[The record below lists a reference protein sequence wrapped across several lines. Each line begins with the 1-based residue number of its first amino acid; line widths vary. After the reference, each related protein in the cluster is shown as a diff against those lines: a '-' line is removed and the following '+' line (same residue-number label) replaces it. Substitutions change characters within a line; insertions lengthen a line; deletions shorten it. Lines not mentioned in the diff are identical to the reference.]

1 MEKLGLNEIRERY
14 LKFFEGKEHLRL
26 PSFSLVPRNDPS
38 ILLINAGMTP
48 LKPYFTGKEVPPGK
62 RVTTC
67 QKCIRTPDIENV
79 GKTARHGTFFEMLGN
94 FSFGD
99 YFKKEIIPWAWEFI
113 TKDMEIP
120 ADRLYVSV
128 YQEDD
133 EAYDIWRNDVG
144 IPADHLVRMGKEDNF
159 WEHGTG
165 PCGPCSEIYF
175 DRGPEKGCGKPDCK
189 VGCDCDRYIEFW
201 NLVFTQFNRE
211 EDGSYSRLQKKNIDT
226 GMGLERLACIMQ
238 DVNNLFEVDTIR
250 NILNYVCEKAGVRYD
265 AATAATNAAAG
276 NKTEE
281 PSPCLAA
288 RNETSEPSPRHKKA
302 GSTDVSIRV
311 ITDHIRSTTMM
322 VSDGILPSNEGRGY
336 VLRRLLRRAA
346 RHGRLIGIKNA
357 FLYDVARVVIRESK
371 EAYPELDE
379 KADYICKVIKIE
391 EERFA
396 ATIDQ
401 GIAILN
407 DFIAEI
413 KTANGKVLPGSMVF
427 KLHDTYGFPLDLTR
441 EIAEEVGLEID
452 EDGFRAEMGEQKKK
466 AREALKGKDNS
477 AWGQDLAAGLD
488 KSRKTVFT
496 GYDSYESEAE
506 ILYIL
511 FEGAQ
516 TEVAQQG
523 DEITII
529 LDRTPF
535 YAESG
540 GQAGDTGTIRTKNG
554 LVRIHDCRKTAE
566 GMFLHI
572 GTVEEGIME
581 KGAAAT
587 AAIDVQRRL
596 ATARN
601 HTTTHLLQKAL
612 RNVLGSHVTQAGSL
626 VGPDRLRFDFH
637 HFSPMTKEELKSV
650 EKEVNEK
657 ILENLEVDVREMPVD
672 EAKKLGAMALF
683 GEKYGNIVRVVR
695 AGDYSIELCGGTH
708 LRSTAQAGLAKI
720 LGESGVAAGVRRIEA
735 LTGQGAVEYYSEKE
749 EQLDEIAAALKSS
762 PQDSLKKAELL
773 NTELKAALK
782 EIEQLK
788 DKLVSGSFD
797 EVLTKAVDIKGIR
810 AVTARFDQLD
820 MEALRNTCE
829 TLRSK
834 LGTGIVVLASG
845 FGGKVSFVAMA
856 TKDAVERGV
865 HCGNVVRE
873 AAKAAG
879 GGGGG
884 RPDMAQAGGKDLA
897 KIDEALRSA
906 LDAVKMQVR

>member
-1 MEKLGLNEIRERY
+1 MMQNKRMNTMNKLGLNEIRERY
-14 LKFFEGKEHLRL
+14 LKFFESKDHLRL

-48 LKPYFTGKEVPPGK
+48 LKPYFTGAEKPPHP

-99 YFKKEIIPWAWEFI
+99 YFKKEVIPWAWEFV
-113 TKDMEIP
+113 TKVMEMP
-120 ADRLYVSV
+120 EDRLYVTI
-128 YQEDD
+128 YEDDD
-133 EAYDIWRNDVG
+133 EAFEIWNKVVG
-144 IPADHLVRMGKEDNF
+144 LSPDRIFRMGKQDNF

-175 DRGPEKGCGKPDCK
+175 DRGPERGCGKPDCT

-211 EDGSYSRLQKKNIDT
+211 EDGTYSKLEKKNIDT
-226 GMGLERLACIMQ
+226 GMGLERLAVIMQ
-238 DVNNLFEVDTIR
+238 DVENLFEVDTIR
-250 NILNYVCEKAGVRYD
+250 NILDYVCKKANVEYGRNEKA
-265 AATAATNAAAG
+265 
-276 NKTEE
+276 
-281 PSPCLAA
+281 
-288 RNETSEPSPRHKKA
+288 
-302 GSTDVSIRV
+302 DVSIRV

-336 VLRRLLRRAA
+336 VLRRILRRAA
-346 RHGRLIGIKNA
+346 RHGRLLGIEGS
-357 FLYDVARVVIRESK
+357 FLYDVARVVIAESK
-371 EAYPELDE
+371 QAYPELAE
-379 KADYICKVIKIE
+379 KEEYICKVIRIE

-401 GIAILN
+401 GIEILN
-407 DFIAEI
+407 DFIAEL
-413 KTANGKVLPGSMVF
+413 KASGKSILPGDKAF

-441 EIAEEVGLEID
+441 EIAEEAGLTVD
-452 EDGFRAEMGEQKKK
+452 EEGFRAEMNEQKKK
-466 AREALKGKDNS
+466 AREALKSKDTS

-488 KSRKTVFT
+488 KSLKTEFV
-496 GYDSYESEAE
+496 GYGSYSCDAKL
-506 ILYIL
+506 LYIIL
-511 FEGAQ
+511 DGQQ
-516 TEVAQQG
+516 TENAQQG
-523 DEITII
+523 DEVTII
-529 LDRTPF
+529 LDKTPF

-540 GQAGDTGTIRTKNG
+540 GQVADTGTIKSKNG
-554 LVRIHDCRKTAE
+554 VVRVKDCKKTAE
-566 GMFLHI
+566 GLYLHS
-572 GTVEEGIME
+572 GVVEEGIIE
-581 KGAAAT
+581 TGSDVT
-587 AAIDVQRRL
+587 ASIDVDRRL

-612 RNVLGSHVTQAGSL
+612 RNVLGDHVTQAGSL
-626 VGPDRLRFDFH
+626 VEPDRLRFDFH
-637 HFSPMTKEELKSV
+637 HFSAMTKDELKRV
-650 EKEVNEK
+650 EDEVNAK
-657 ILENLEVDVREMPVD
+657 ILENLKVDVREMPVD

-708 LRSTAQAGLAKI
+708 LGYTAQAGLIKI
-720 LGESGVAAGVRRIEA
+720 LSESGVAAGVRRIEA
-735 LTGQGAVEYYSEKE
+735 LTGKKAVEYYNERE
-749 EQLDEIAAALKSS
+749 EQLESIASALKST
-762 PQDSLKKAELL
+762 PQDSLKKVETITA
-773 NTELKAALK
+773 ELKAAQK

-788 DKLVSGSFD
+788 DKLVSSSFD
-797 EVLTKAVDIKGIR
+797 EVLSKAIDINGVK

-829 TLRSK
+829 SLRSK
-834 LGTGIVVLASG
+834 LGTGVVVLASA

-856 TKDAVERGV
+856 SKDAVGRGA
-865 HCGNVVRE
+865 HCGNIVRE

-884 RPDMAQAGGKDLA
+884 RPDMAQAGGKDA
-897 KIDEALRSA
+897 GKIDEALRSA
-906 LDAVKMQVR
+906 VEAVKAQIK